1 MDEKNSFLGKIDRP
15 IFFISAIIMVL
26 FVALTLLQPTAASA
40 TFNAIQGFITD
51 NFGWSY
57 LIGVTFFLLF
67 AFYLVFSRYGN
78 ITLGKDGEK
87 PEHSTL
93 TWFSMLFAAGMGIG
107 LVFWGVAEP
116 MMHFAAPPYGEP
128 SSIESA
134 QTAMRYTF
142 FHWGMHPW
150 SVFAIVGMSM
160 AYFQYRKGLPAL
172 VSSTLAPLLG
182 ENGTSGWIGKTV
194 DILAVFATVFGVATS
209 LGLGAM
215 QISTGLNYAY
225 GIPTGTTTSVII
237 IAVITVLFI
246 ASAVTGINRGIKFL
260 STTNMVILFL
270 IMAFMLIVGPTRY
283 ILNGLTETTGAYI
296 QNIIQM
302 SFWADTFGTNPGWV
316 SGWTIFYWAW
326 WVAWGPFVGAFIAR
340 ISRGRTVREFILGV
354 VIAPTLMSFLWLGV
368 MGNSALFAEIV
379 QQGGIAA
386 QVASDMSTA
395 VFAMYQN
402 FPLAGILTTL
412 TTLIIAIFFITS
424 ADSATF
430 VMAMLTSGGE
440 LNPKA
445 GLKITW
451 GLIEGAV
458 AIALLVAGGL
468 GALQTA
474 SIAAAF
480 PFMIVMFAMVVS
492 IMKSF
497 RSEFNQKSSEDQVI
511 SHAVISPSE
520 SKPV

>member
-1 MDEKNSFLGKIDRP
+1 MGEKKSFLGKIDRP
-15 IFFISAIIMVL
+15 IFSISAIIMIL
-26 FVALTLLQPTAASA
+26 FVAWTLLQPTAAGETFSA
-40 TFNAIQGFITD
+40 VQGFITD

-57 LIGVTFFLLF
+57 LLGVTFFLFF
-67 AFYLVFSRYGN
+67 AIYLVFSKYGN
-78 ITLGKDGEK
+78 ITLGKDGDK
-87 PEHSTL
+87 PEHSTWS
-93 TWFSMLFAAGMGIG
+93 WFAMLFAAGMGIG

-116 MMHFAAPPYGEP
+116 MTHFAAPPYGEP
-128 SSIESA
+128 STIESA

-150 SVFAIVGMSM
+150 SVFAIVGLAM

-172 VSSTLAPLLG
+172 VSSTLYPLIG
-182 ENGTSGWIGKTV
+182 EKGIKGWIGKLV

-215 QISTGLNYAY
+215 QIGTGLNYAY
-225 GIPTGTTTSVII
+225 GLPTGTTTSVII

-246 ASAVTGINRGIKFL
+246 TSAVTGINRGIKLL
-260 STTNMVILFL
+260 SNTNMVIAFL
-270 IMAFMLIVGPTRY
+270 ILGFLMIVGPTRY
-283 ILNGLTETTGAYI
+283 IFNGITETMGSYF

-302 SFWADTFGTNPGWV
+302 SFFADTFGTTSGWV
-316 SGWTIFYWAW
+316 GGWTIFYWAW

-340 ISRGRTVREFILGV
+340 ISKGRTIREFILGV
-354 VIAPTLMSFLWLGV
+354 VIAPTVMSFLWLGV
-368 MGNSALFAEIV
+368 MGNTALFADIV
-379 QQGGIAA
+379 QQAGIAGE
-386 QVASDMSTA
+386 VAKDMSTA

-402 FPLAGILTTL
+402 FPLTGILTTL

-440 LNPKA
+440 LNPNA

-458 AIALLVAGGL
+458 AVALLIAGGL

-480 PFMIVMFAMVVS
+480 PFMLVMFAMVAS
-492 IMKSF
+492 MIKSF
-497 RSEFNQKSSEDQVI
+497 RSEFNQSLGNQVNNYEVIPSKVSE
-511 SHAVISPSE
+511 PL
-520 SKPV
+520 